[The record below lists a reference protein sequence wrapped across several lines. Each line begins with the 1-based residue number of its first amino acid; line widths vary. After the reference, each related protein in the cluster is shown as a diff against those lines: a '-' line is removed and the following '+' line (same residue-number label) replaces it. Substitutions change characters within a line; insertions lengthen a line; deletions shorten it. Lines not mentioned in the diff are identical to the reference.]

1 MIEEPGRVIALES
14 GAVWVETQRK
24 STCSGC
30 SAKNGCGQG
39 LMDRLGVRERRELIR
54 ALSDLQLQLGDPV
67 VIGIRED
74 VLLRGA
80 ILVYLFPLI
89 VLFVSA
95 LIATELSAAE
105 PYVILAGLGGFL
117 FSWLIVRKRSQRTAG
132 DPGLQPVVLR
142 TLLVGSA
149 ASGRAGLF
157 SSRENDFEG
166 STE

>member
-1 MIEEPGRVIALES
+1 MIEEPGRVIAVEP
-14 GAVWVETQRK
+14 GAVWVETQRN

-30 SAKNGCGQG
+30 SARNGCGQR
-39 LMDRLGVRERRELIR
+39 LMDRLGVRERRELIC
-54 ALSDLQLQLGDPV
+54 AVSNLQLRVGDLV
-67 VIGIRED
+67 VVGIRED
-74 VLLRGA
+74 ALLRGA
-80 ILVYLFPLI
+80 ILVYLFPLV
-89 VLFVSA
+89 VLFASA
-95 LIATELSAAE
+95 LIATKLSVAE

-142 TLLVGSA
+142 ALPVGSA
-149 ASGRAGLF
+149 AGGRVGLF

>member
-1 MIEEPGRVIALES
+1 MIEEPGRVIALEP

-24 STCSGC
+24 STCTGC

-54 ALSDLQLQLGDPV
+54 VLSDLQLRVGDAV
-67 VIGIRED
+67 VVGIRED

-89 VLFVSA
+89 VLFASA
-95 LIATELSAAE
+95 LIASQLSAAE
-105 PYVILAGLGGFL
+105 PYVILAGLAGFL
-117 FSWLIVRKRSQRTAG
+117 ISWPIVRKRSQRTAG
-132 DPGLQPVVLR
+132 DPGLQPIVVR
-142 TLLVGSA
+142 ALLVGSSA
-149 ASGRAGLF
+149 TSQVGLF
-157 SSRENDFEG
+157 LSRENDFDG